1 MTAERH
7 KAMPITE
14 RNPLP
19 APQQDQD
26 ASRFTKTF
34 CRTFIKTFAQN
45 IFGQNIELVVIS
57 SWGLLPKHAQL
68 PLPDDVIEELR
79 KDRRRQRGN
88 VENGRLWVST
98 GQENKW
104 VGETGS
110 KILPLKCNNMEP
122 SSYDFPLCNSFMM
135 SCLIHFL
142 LPWPGQQLKF

>member
-19 APQQDQD
+19 APQQDED
-26 ASRFTKTF
+26 APRFTKTF

-45 IFGQNIELVVIS
+45 IFGQNIEPVVIS
-57 SWGLLPKHAQL
+57 SWGLLPKYAQL

-98 GQENKW
+98 GQESKW
-104 VGETGS
+104 VGETDWVS
-110 KILPLKCNNMEP
+110 TQRFCPLKQIQQ
-122 SSYDFPLCNSFMM
+122 YVT
-135 SCLIHFL
+135 LII
-142 LPWPGQQLKF
+142 

>member
-19 APQQDQD
+19 APQQDED

-45 IFGQNIELVVIS
+45 IFGQNIEPVVIS
-57 SWGLLPKHAQL
+57 SWGFPNYAQL

-88 VENGRLWVST
+88 VENGRLWETLDRKVGGLVKLT
-98 GQENKW
+98 GFQ
-104 VGETGS
+104 
-110 KILPLKCNNMEP
+110 LKDSPRSNTTICDPHHLTFN
-122 SSYDFPLCNSFMM
+122 CTSFMF
-135 SCLIHFL
+135 S
-142 LPWPGQQLKF
+142 